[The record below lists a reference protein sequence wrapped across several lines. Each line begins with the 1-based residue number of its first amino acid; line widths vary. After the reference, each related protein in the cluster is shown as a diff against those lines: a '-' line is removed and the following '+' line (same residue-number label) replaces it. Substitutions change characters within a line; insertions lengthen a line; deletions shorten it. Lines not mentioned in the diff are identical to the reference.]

1 MKTIRSNK
9 ITQAKC
15 VILMAMI
22 SASPALAYPPDNAAV
37 LYYRASLTYH
47 ANDAMM
53 DKVTEIVK
61 GKADIDDEIRE
72 YVGENR
78 YAIKYFVDA
87 GDAPNCDWG
96 MDYSEGIELQ
106 MPQFAPLRT
115 LAKIVMAQ
123 TKIATESA
131 DYNRALD
138 LCLSVHKAGSH
149 IAGGGL
155 LISHLVG
162 ISLNALA
169 NQGVADILPHISNN
183 PEILIRLRGQVFEVS
198 GKLPSITASVNRDLS
213 TCVQDIRK
221 ERVNH
226 ILDTSASGDFVPKEE
241 AQIIRRADE
250 EFFKA
255 NKEYFLNHQAALLT
269 AIELPYPQSYEQLV
283 HLKKKLSR
291 DSKNN
296 PKAIL
301 TSAFVSA
308 IDRVLCV
315 DIKSKTHFNAIKTA
329 IEIYLIKAK
338 TGKLPDALPAGLPG
352 DLFSGKPFK
361 YEKNTDGF
369 ILSCQSKDLAKDEIY
384 KYEFKVK
391 K

>member
-1 MKTIRSNK
+1 
-9 ITQAKC
+9 
-15 VILMAMI
+15 
-22 SASPALAYPPDNAAV
+22 
-37 LYYRASLTYH
+37 
-47 ANDAMM
+47 
-53 DKVTEIVK
+53 
-61 GKADIDDEIRE
+61 
-72 YVGENR
+72 
-78 YAIKYFVDA
+78 
-87 GDAPNCDWG
+87 

-149 IAGGGL
+149 IARGGL

-162 ISLNALA
+162 ISLNTLA

-213 TCVQDIRK
+213 VCVQDIRK

-226 ILDTSASGDFVPKEE
+226 ILDTSGDFVPKEE

-269 AIELPYPQSYEQLV
+269 AIELPYLQSYEQLV

-315 DIKSKTHFNAIKTA
+315 DIRSKTHFNAVKAA
-329 IEIYLIKAK
+329 IEIYLIKAR

-361 YEKNTDGF
+361 YEKNADGF
-369 ILSCQSKDLAKDEIY
+369 ILSCQGKDLSKDEIY

>member
-1 MKTIRSNK
+1 MKTVCNNK
-9 ITQAKC
+9 FTQATC
-15 VILMAMI
+15 TILMVLVLT
-22 SASPALAYPPDNAAV
+22 SLALAYPPDNAAV
-37 LYYRASLTYH
+37 LYYRASLIYD

-53 DKVTEIVK
+53 DKVTEFIK

-72 YVGENR
+72 YVEQNR

-96 MDYSEGIELQ
+96 LDYSEGIELQ
-106 MPQFAPLRT
+106 MPQFSPLRT

-123 TKIATESA
+123 TKITTESA

-138 LCLSVHKAGSH
+138 LCSSVHKAGSH

-162 ISLNALA
+162 ISLNGTA
-169 NQGVADILPHISNN
+169 NQCIVDILPHISDN

-198 GKLPSITASVNRDLS
+198 GKFPSITASLNRDMS
-213 TCVQDIRK
+213 VCGQDMCK
-221 ERVNH
+221 ERVNY
-226 ILDTSASGDFVPKEE
+226 ILDTSGDFIPKEK

-255 NKEYFLNHQAALLT
+255 NKEYFLDHQAALLS

-283 HLKKKLSR
+283 RLGEKLNR

-296 PKAIL
+296 PNAIL
-301 TSAFVSA
+301 TNLFVPA
-308 IDRVLCV
+308 IDRILCL
-315 DIKSKTHFNAIKTA
+315 DIRSKTHFNAIKAA

-352 DLFSGKPFK
+352 DLFSGKSFK
-361 YEKNTDGF
+361 YEKNADGF
-369 ILSCQSKDLAKDEIY
+369 ILSCQGKDLSKDEIY